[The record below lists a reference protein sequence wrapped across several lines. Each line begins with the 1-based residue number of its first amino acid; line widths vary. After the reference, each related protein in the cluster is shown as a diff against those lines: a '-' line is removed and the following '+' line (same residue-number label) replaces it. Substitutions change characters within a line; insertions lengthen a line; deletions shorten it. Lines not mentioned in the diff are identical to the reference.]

1 MFDAI
6 LAVLAAGVQSAA
18 GAVSTGSVTGPVSG
32 SVTVAA
38 MPETGLIAEPQLP
51 SGQFTT
57 AVEVKPILEMTRGDW
72 ISVREFNGQ
81 DLLYVTHLWAW
92 RCGLV
97 ELKLGINGNPPEVWP
112 LPECHLDQ
120 GAPNGI
126 TEADGLPYRSFDP
139 GSIALVEVQIT
150 YDDLTTQ
157 QVMFNRLGQPQN

>member
-1 MFDAI
+1 MFDVI
-6 LAVLAAGVQSAA
+6 LAVLAATVQSA
-18 GAVSTGSVTGPVSG
+18 GGGVSTG

-38 MPETGLIAEPQLP
+38 MPETTLIAEPQLP

-57 AVEVKPILEMTRGDW
+57 AVEVKPILAMTRGNW
-72 ISVREFNGQ
+72 ISVREFNGE

-97 ELKLGINGNPPEVWP
+97 ELKLGINGSVPEVWP

-126 TEADGLPYRSFDP
+126 TEADGLPYRSFDL
-139 GSIALVEVQIT
+139 GSIASVEVQIT
-150 YDDLTTQ
+150 YDDLTTE
-157 QVMFNRLGQPQN
+157 QVMFNRMGQPQN